1 MAGNTNVLKWNMD
14 HGHKNID
21 TTRPWTLKPYHEL
34 ECPQLKQI
42 RTEVID
48 WLKKNIPDYKTKKG
62 FWHRIDYKDLARKCP
77 SILEWCKFIRV
88 PAREIS
94 VALLTEAMAGK
105 GVPLHVGAKPLIIKI
120 NVPICNTNDVYTEWY
135 DIPQDVLNGLPITKN
150 PFGESIIDL
159 DDLDN
164 TVADTYPRIVRYEM
178 SDYPIIFNSQIPH
191 RVVVGKNATFP
202 RILISIIPI
211 KDPVHF
217 LGH

>member
-48 WLKKNIPDYKTKKG
+48 WLEKNIPDYKTKKG

-94 VALLTEAMAGK
+94 IAILTEAMAGK
-105 GVPLHVGAKPLIIKI
+105 GVALHVGAKPLIVKI
-120 NVPICNTNDVYTEWY
+120 NILLINRVNS
-135 DIPQDVLNGLPITKN
+135 LNLQEILT
-150 PFGESIIDL
+150 
-159 DDLDN
+159 
-164 TVADTYPRIVRYEM
+164 
-178 SDYPIIFNSQIPH
+178 QIQ
-191 RVVVGKNATFP
+191 G
-202 RILISIIPI
+202 IS
-211 KDPVHF
+211 
-217 LGH
+217 L